1 MNNTHTKRERNCVK
15 ERGINGKER
24 RPIIRLYDDA
34 GHTPWLRS
42 FISDALLFSTAVSHQ
57 KKKRIGKEEEKEKK
71 RENPNNKTE
80 RRPYKLCGRR
90 RLRETRGDGSAEG
103 VILFYF
109 QRTKL
114 AARCVLGYAD
124 GRTERRLRPT
134 ALLWNPSSGGGS
146 LHRVRSSVQY
156 PH

>member
-1 MNNTHTKRERNCVK
+1 MLPIGGLYLSYMSAIKDNEQHTHKKRKKLCKREGNKWKRTAAHHQTIRRRWPYPVIKIIHIRRASLFHGCLTSKK
-15 ERGINGKER
+15 EKNR
-24 RPIIRLYDDA
+24 
-34 GHTPWLRS
+34 
-42 FISDALLFSTAVSHQ
+42 
-57 KKKRIGKEEEKEKK
+57 KKEEKEKK

-134 ALLWNPSSGGGS
+134 ALL
-146 LHRVRSSVQY
+146 
-156 PH
+156 